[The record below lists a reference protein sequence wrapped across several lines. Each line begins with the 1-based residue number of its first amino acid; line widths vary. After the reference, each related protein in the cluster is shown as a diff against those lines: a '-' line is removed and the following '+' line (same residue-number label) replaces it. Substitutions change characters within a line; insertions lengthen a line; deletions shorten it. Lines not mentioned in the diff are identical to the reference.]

1 MPGFPVIPERLY
13 RESRTET
20 GSLLDSRLQHAGMT
34 GRGVVGMT
42 GRGGVGMTPLLL
54 SFPNALIGNPEQRKA
69 VLWIPT

>member
-34 GRGVVGMT
+34 SRGVVGMT
-42 GRGGVGMTPLLL
+42 GCGGVGMKEPACSDSDSMTLNL
-54 SFPNALIGNPEQRKA
+54 NPA
-69 VLWIPT
+69 